1 MKKID
6 TTPIAAGVAYPP
18 SKKGFDFLQ
27 SSYQQ
32 ILAAIAQGN
41 GGQRLSS
48 TAAFALYGCVETD
61 LGAGN
66 FSYTAGFIYDA
77 LTEEVYSFP
86 AVASI
91 AIATAPVLTITIT
104 PDATADP
111 TTFTDG
117 SSQNVHDVRTLVL
130 SDGALGSAD
139 IDYDDVIFN
148 NGKWIANDA
157 FTSYRRT
164 GGCVYLNGLAGAGAG
179 TAMTNTTTSLTLP
192 VGFRPSVAVTLAT
205 VPYYDTVGATFP
217 INGSGTLTIATDGKV
232 THSSL
237 TGAGVARFI
246 SLQGIS
252 FNL

>member
-6 TTPIAAGVAYPP
+6 TSTIAAGVAYPP

-27 SSYQQ
+27 QSYQQ
-32 ILAAIAQGN
+32 ILAAIAQGL
-41 GGQRLSS
+41 GGQ
-48 TAAFALYGCVETD
+48 AVVGGAYALYGCVETD

-66 FSYTAGFIYDA
+66 FSYTEGYIYDSV
-77 LTEEVYSFP
+77 TEEVFYFP

-104 PDATADP
+104 PDPVADP

-117 SSQNVHDVRTLVL
+117 SSQNVHDVRTLVV

-139 IDYDDVIFN
+139 INFDDVIQL
-148 NGKWIANDA
+148 NGVWLANDA
-157 FTSYRRT
+157 NTSYRRT
-164 GGCVYLNGLAGAGAG
+164 GGAVYLNGLAGAVG
-179 TAMTNTTTSLTLP
+179 TAMGNATTSFTLP
-192 VGFRPSVAVTLAT
+192 VGYRPKVAVTLAT
-205 VPYYDTVGATFP
+205 VPFYDTVGATFP
-217 INGSGTLTIATDGKV
+217 INGSGTLTIATDGKI

-237 TGAGVARFI
+237 TGAGTARFI

-252 FNL
+252 FNI